1 MESQRPSLE
10 RPTQWPDGRPL
21 GGLNGYPPEWFEW
34 AREQEVKFVALQML
48 LAPDAIRASVF
59 EQWSKKFTHVT
70 HEKVN
75 AVWDE
80 VANRAKSASGAS
92 RD

>member
-1 MESQRPSLE
+1 MECPA
-10 RPTQWPDGRPL
+10 QWPDGRKL
-21 GGLNGYPPEWFEW
+21 GGLNGYSPEWFEW

-80 VANRAKSASGAS
+80 VASRNSAKEVGKNSGK
-92 RD
+92 

>member
-1 MESQRPSLE
+1 MD

-48 LAPDAIRASVF
+48 LAPEPNRNAVF
-59 EQWSKKFTHVT
+59 EQWKQKFTHVT
-70 HEKVN
+70 REKVN

-80 VANRAKSASGAS
+80 VASRKTALSGES
-92 RD
+92 RG